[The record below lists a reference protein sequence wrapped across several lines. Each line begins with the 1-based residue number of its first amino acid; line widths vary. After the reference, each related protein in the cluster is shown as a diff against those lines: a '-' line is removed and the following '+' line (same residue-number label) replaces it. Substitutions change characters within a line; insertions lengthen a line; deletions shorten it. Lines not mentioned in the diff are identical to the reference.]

1 MKTTEHFFYLRR
13 RRLDETVESL
23 KKNVREICSQEL
35 KTGLLKKKTKD
46 RVVYEVLRTAVAVI

>member
-23 KKNVREICSQEL
+23 KK
-35 KTGLLKKKTKD
+35 TLKKS
-46 RVVYEVLRTAVAVI
+46 VAKS